1 MGTIMDKEG
10 KINEDKD
17 EGKINEDEFRER
29 KWDWER
35 KESGNEER
43 GEGIFCFCYF
53 ASFSWSSRPAEI
65 SRKLGDEK

>member
-29 KWDWER
+29 KWD
-35 KESGNEER
+35 
-43 GEGIFCFCYF
+43 
-53 ASFSWSSRPAEI
+53 
-65 SRKLGDEK
+65 